1 MSNSPLKLFGSRRRR
16 KRRKAKLAAMNPA
29 ERAAYQA
36 RQQSLMSSMGGG
48 IGNIAAN
55 SLTNFGGTNS
65 QGDVQ
70 SQISEINSKLDT
82 LTGGGNTVGNNTI
95 QTPGGDLSNPSVI
108 DPMQAEETMMDG
120 DDDVVDGSALA
131 KVRKYKGSCKL
142 KKNK

>member
-1 MSNSPLKLFGSRRRR
+1 
-16 KRRKAKLAAMNPA
+16 
-29 ERAAYQA
+29 
-36 RQQSLMSSMGGG
+36 MSSIGGG

-55 SLTNFGGTNS
+55 SLTNFGGANN

-108 DPMQAEETMMDG
+108 DPMQAEETMMGG
-120 DDDVVDGSALA
+120 DDEVVDGSALA
-131 KVRKYKGSCKL
+131 KIRKYKGSCKM
-142 KKNK
+142 KRNN